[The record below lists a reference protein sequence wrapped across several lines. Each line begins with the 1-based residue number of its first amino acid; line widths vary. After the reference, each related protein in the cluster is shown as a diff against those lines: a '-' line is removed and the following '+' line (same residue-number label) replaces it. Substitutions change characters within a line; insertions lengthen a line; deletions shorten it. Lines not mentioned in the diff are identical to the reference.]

1 MKLMTT
7 ILFILFLSLTAFGQN
22 NDKDVELSSK
32 FIIDLIDKVE
42 WPDASSKDSFVI
54 NVVGDGKYVPI
65 LQSIVSS
72 SPSNGKNITINSVSI
87 DNKLDGCQIV
97 FIATDSL
104 NHLAKILKQV
114 EKKPILTVS
123 MFGTFARY
131 GVMVNIREVKNSKIK
146 YAVNKMTARK
156 AKLIISED
164 LIKKAVE
171 TFG

>member
-1 MKLMTT
+1 MIKAVT
-7 ILFILFLSLTAFGQN
+7 LFLSLFLCFSVYGQT
-22 NDKDVELSSK
+22 NDKDIELSSK

-42 WPDASSKDSFVI
+42 WPDASSQDSFVI

-72 SPSNGKNITINSVSI
+72 SPSSGKKIVINSVSI
-87 DNKLDGCQIV
+87 DDKFEECQIV

-146 YAVNKMTARK
+146 YAINKMTARK
-156 AKLIISED
+156 VKLIISED